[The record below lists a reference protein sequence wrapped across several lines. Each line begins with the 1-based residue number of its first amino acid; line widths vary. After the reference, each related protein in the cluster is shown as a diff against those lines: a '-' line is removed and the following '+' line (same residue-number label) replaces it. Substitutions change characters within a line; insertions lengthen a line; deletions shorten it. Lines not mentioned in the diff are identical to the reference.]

1 LHSTV
6 AWLHRIAIAWH
17 GCSVTRH
24 GCSVT
29 RHGRAITSVARVNLG
44 GQAVSSIGITITLSW
59 SHVGWRKHSLDGAT
73 GSDDGRA
80 VGTERKLSSGRSRTV
95 VDPDG
100 KVLLAALHQ
109 EGAQDVV
116 ETLGIADALARTAND
131 ETQN

>member
-1 LHSTV
+1 MHSTV
-6 AWLHRIAIAWH
+6 AWLHRVSIAW
-17 GCSVTRH
+17 H

-44 GQAVSSIGITITLSW
+44 GQAVSSIGIAITLSW
-59 SHVGWRKHSLDGAT
+59 SHVGWRQHSLNGAT

-80 VGTERKLSSGRSRTV
+80 VRTERKLSSGRSRTV